1 MYFLYKNEYGMFKP
15 AEFTVKRGLKQ
26 QGEKWRGKPIWG
38 ICIHTHTEK
47 CHNETPCT
55 TITNKN
61 AFKKNEGMKDR
72 KVKQASPVWELVPV
86 GGRT

>member
-55 TITNKN
+55 TIINKN
-61 AFKKNEGMKDR
+61 VFKAGCWRLTSVILATQKAEIR
-72 KVKQASPVWELVPV
+72 RITV
-86 GGRT
+86 